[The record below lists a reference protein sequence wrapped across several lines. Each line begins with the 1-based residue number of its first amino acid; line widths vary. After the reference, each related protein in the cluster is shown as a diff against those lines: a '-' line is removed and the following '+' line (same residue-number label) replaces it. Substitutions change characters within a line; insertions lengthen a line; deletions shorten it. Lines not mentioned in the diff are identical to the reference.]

1 MKAVSALI
9 VPTLA
14 LAVNAHFHLQSPEP
28 RGPFVA
34 ASEPNFCDDYTHVTE
49 NRTDF
54 PLNGGIISMNTGHPK
69 WSAAIFISTD
79 ADPDSFDKF
88 EQVNTFFQLEGEG
101 DFCIPLN
108 LASSNATG
116 LQEGQNAT
124 IQVLFDGGDGALFQC
139 ADVTLTSDASSIS
152 CTNSTSSDSD
162 TSGDSGST
170 GEDSGAL
177 GLTLNTNVLLGVLGL
192 ASLIPLMA

>member
-1 MKAVSALI
+1 MTI
-9 VPTLA
+9 VHAGRQL
-14 LAVNAHFHLQSPEP
+14 
-28 RGPFVA
+28 
-34 ASEPNFCDDYTHVTE
+34 
-49 NRTDF
+49 
-54 PLNGGIISMNTGHPK
+54 
-69 WSAAIFISTD
+69 AAIFISTD

-124 IQVLFDGGDGALFQC
+124 IQVIDNSPEPVDLTRLLRINKVLFDGGDGALFQVSVSHYLHFCGSSEISQC